1 MLTKLE
7 RSYLN
12 SAPTFSSENGS
23 LGTARRPSS
32 SADVVMGTEE
42 EQEAEVEAEYWAEL
56 RAVKERWMQEEGGG
70 GVGVR

>member
-12 SAPTFSSENGS
+12 SAPTFSENG
-23 LGTARRPSS
+23 GIETARRFSS